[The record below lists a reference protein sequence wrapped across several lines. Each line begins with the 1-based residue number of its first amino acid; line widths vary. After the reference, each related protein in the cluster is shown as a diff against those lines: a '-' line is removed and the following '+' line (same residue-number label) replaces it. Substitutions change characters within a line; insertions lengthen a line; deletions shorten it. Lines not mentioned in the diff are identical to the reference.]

1 MTHVLVRIPT
11 PLRGYTR
18 GADEVRVEGA
28 TVRDALASLGR
39 KHAGILERVL
49 DANGELRPFVNIFLG
64 ADDVRTL
71 DGLATKPAEGAVLSI
86 IPAVAGGILS

>member
-1 MTHVLVRIPT
+1 MTHVHIRIPA
-11 PLRGYTR
+11 PLRSYTR

-39 KHAGILERVL
+39 AHAGILERVL
-49 DANGELRPFVNIFLG
+49 DERGELRPFVNVYVG

-71 DGLATKPAEGAVLSI
+71 DGLATRPADGAVLSI
-86 IPAVAGGILS
+86 IPAVAGGDPS